1 MLRLAVKV
9 LREHAARQGH
19 ATHEEIAVHAGVNR
33 SALSRNMA
41 GRTVPSLTTVHQ
53 LARAY
58 GIAID
63 DLVDDTE
70 SVTPPKAATA

>member
-1 MLRLAVKV
+1 MLRLAAKV

-19 ATHEEIAVHAGVNR
+19 ETHEEIAVHAGVNR
-33 SALSRNMA
+33 SALSRNLA
-41 GRTVPSLTTVHQ
+41 GRTAPSLTTLHQ

-63 DLVDDTE
+63 DLVHDTE
-70 SVTPPKAATA
+70 SASPSKAATA